1 MSEETPNPANPTE
14 KKAVTTQSAK
24 TKPAAKKKT
33 KKAAQPPGLV
43 RRWTTR
49 LVVFAVI
56 GLFGLG
62 SGVGA
67 ALFILKTGGEYDDL
81 EKLATYKPAQFTR
94 VYARNG
100 DLIDIISSQQ
110 RIMLEY
116 RDIPPNFVH
125 ALVAVED
132 EYFFKHIGVSPL
144 GILAALKDYVV
155 SGRLRGASTLTQQLV
170 KNITND
176 RRLSG
181 WRKIKEQFLAVQ
193 LELRLT
199 KEEIFAMYA
208 NEVPLGNQQFGI
220 EAAAR
225 YYFGKSVGAMS
236 LEECATLAGLPQA
249 PSRFNP
255 YKNPDLCLKRR
266 NIVLYRMLDEG
277 YITRE
282 QYDRAKKSP
291 VELVDRKRAKTK
303 PVAAHFVD
311 KVRKYLFDKYGEEVV
326 RTSRWDVHT
335 TLDMTYQVIAED
347 AVRDG
352 LKQVDKS
359 MGYRPQDC
367 PSVFSKDDPNN
378 MDLLTQYYDPSWHQ
392 ALQPGI
398 NIRGVIHEVGEDYLI
413 VRIDEDR
420 FRVQLEGFEWTK
432 AKKGKLDKLFQL
444 GDVPLFMVLEGEAE
458 VGDMIRDARDES
470 EEETLE
476 EEEESSEA
484 VLADRDAE
492 SAGERLALRADLKLV
507 LDQEPQIEAS
517 FMAIDPHTGDL
528 LAQVGG
534 YDYGRSKFN
543 RAEQAKRQVGSA
555 FKPFVFGAALEKGYS
570 LADLL
575 FDEPTQF
582 IDPTKFS
589 FDEQGQL
596 QVRASR
602 QARRR
607 MNLGLIPK
615 PQPYQPHNYYN
626 RYQGQVTLRSALAQ
640 SLNIV
645 SVKLLNSVGYDHVL
659 EYAERLEID
668 EGNDLQPYPSL
679 ALGAMEMTL
688 ADLVRAYGIYAVNGV
703 RHEPRFI
710 HHIMDAKGR
719 AIEENPIRG
728 KQVISPQNAY
738 LVTQA
743 MRAVVRDKKGTARR
757 AQRLG
762 LDVAGKTGTTDDYTD
777 AWFIGYSTQI
787 AAGAWVGRDL
797 KETIA
802 RNRTG
807 GNTALPIWLRFYE
820 GIKQELDTE
829 AQFVMP
835 EGLRMVPIDYQTGKK
850 MTRDCDCSQDD
861 MIAEVFIPGTEPT
874 EICTQAEKE
883 RLTLPWYLQKRLYEF
898 DKLSGR
904 IMPEQIMID
913 YASQQR
919 AVRNRRESREGT

>member
-1 MSEETPNPANPTE
+1 MSEETSTPQENNET
-14 KKAVTTQSAK
+14 KSVTTQSAK
-24 TKPAAKKKT
+24 RPPK
-33 KKAAQPPGLV
+33 PPGPL
-43 RRWTTR
+43 RRWFVR
-49 LVVFAVI
+49 LVIFAVM
-56 GLFGLG
+56 GTLG
-62 SGVGA
+62 IAAGVGC
-67 ALFILKTGGEYDDL
+67 ALFILKKGGEFEDL
-81 EKLATYKPAQFTR
+81 EKLASYKPAQFTR

-132 EYFFKHIGVSPL
+132 EYYFNHIGVSPL
-144 GILAALKDYVV
+144 GILAALKDYVRT
-155 SGRLRGASTLTQQLV
+155 GRLRGASTLTQQLV

-176 RRLSG
+176 RRYSG
-181 WRKIKEQFLAVQ
+181 GRKLKEQFLAVQ
-193 LELRLT
+193 LELRYT

-225 YYFGKSVGAMS
+225 YYFGKSVGAMT

-255 YKNPDLCLKRR
+255 YRNPDLCLRRR
-266 NIVLYRMLDEG
+266 NIVLYRMWDEG

-282 QYDRAKKSP
+282 AYDRAKKSP
-291 VELVDRKRAKTK
+291 IELVDRKRAKNK

-359 MGYRPQDC
+359 MGYRPHDC
-367 PSVFSKDDPNN
+367 PSVFTKEDPNN
-378 MDLLTQYYDPSWHQ
+378 MALVTEYYDPSWHQ
-392 ALQPGI
+392 VLQPGI
-398 NIRGVIHEVGEDYLI
+398 SIRGVVQEVGDDYLT

-420 FRVQLEGFEWTK
+420 FRVDLEGLKWTK
-432 AKKGKLDKLFQL
+432 AKKGKLDKMFQL

-458 VGDMIRDARDES
+458 VGDLIRDARDEN
-470 EEETLE
+470 EDEALE
-476 EEEESSEA
+476 DEEESAEDL
-484 VLADRDAE
+484 LADRDEETADP
-492 SAGERLALRADLKLV
+492 ERMVLRTDLKLV
-507 LDQEPQIEAS
+507 IDQEPQIEAS
-517 FMAIDPHTGDL
+517 FMAVDPHTGDL
-528 LAQVGG
+528 LAEVGG
-534 YDYGRSKFN
+534 YDYDRSKFN

-582 IDPTKFS
+582 IDPTKFY
-589 FDEQGQL
+589 FDDQGVL

-602 QARRR
+602 RNQRR
-607 MNLGLIPK
+607 MKLGLIPTPK
-615 PQPYQPHNYYN
+615 PYQPHNYYN
-626 RYQGQVTLRSALAQ
+626 RYQGQVTLRSAMAQ

-688 ADLVRAYGIYAVNGV
+688 ADLVQAYGIYAVNGV

-728 KQVISPQNAY
+728 KQVISPQNAF
-738 LVTQA
+738 LVTQTL
-743 MRAVVRDKKGTARR
+743 RAVVRDKKGTARR

-762 LDVAGKTGTTDDYTD
+762 LEVAGKTGTTDDYTD
-777 AWFIGYSTQI
+777 AWFIGYSPQI

-807 GNTALPIWLRFYE
+807 GNTALPIWLRFFE
-820 GIKQELDTE
+820 GIKAELDE
-829 AQFVMP
+829 DAQFIMP
-835 EGLRMVPIDYQTGKK
+835 EGLRLMPIDQQTGKK
-850 MTRDCDCSQDD
+850 MTRDCDCPEDD
-861 MIAEVFIPGTEPT
+861 MIAEVFIPGSEPT
-874 EICTQAEKE
+874 EICSSAEKK
-883 RLTLPWYLQKRLYEF
+883 RLALPWYLQKRLYEF
-898 DKLSGR
+898 DKLTGR
-904 IMPEQIMID
+904 IEPEQIMID

-919 AVRNRRESREGT
+919 ALRNREKSAEEGL